1 MFFVFIYK
9 RLSVCPHPLL
19 LPLPQGEGEGIRK
32 SDEVC
37 YSIIFFNL
45 TYFVICHSSFVIRH
59 LSFVTTNLGFVLQ
72 FR

>member
-37 YSIIFFNL
+37 YSIIFFQIDVFRNL
-45 TYFVICHSSFVIRH
+45 SFVIRH
-59 LSFVTTNLGFVLQ
+59 LSFVTTNQGFVL
-72 FR
+72 

>member
-19 LPLPQGEGEGIRK
+19 LPLPQGKGEGIRK

-37 YSIIFFNL
+37 YSVIFFKL
-45 TYFVICHSSFVIRH
+45 TYFVICHS
-59 LSFVTTNLGFVLQ
+59 SFVTTNLGFVLQ
-72 FR
+72 FRWIY

>member
-37 YSIIFFNL
+37 YSIIFFQE
-45 TYFVICHSSFVIRH
+45 TVHSVVTSFVTRHSSFVI
-59 LSFVTTNLGFVLQ
+59 TNLGFVLQ

>member
-19 LPLPQGEGEGIRK
+19 LPLPQGKGEGIRK

-45 TYFVICHSSFVIRH
+45 SPSVVRGLIARVAH
-59 LSFVTTNLGFVLQ
+59 TTNLGFVLQ
-72 FR
+72 FRWTY